1 MYFHELKKILARI
14 NPEFDDSWV
23 TAFQLSRCYYA
34 QPVCVPEYRSMLPP
48 IRSGIRGL
56 LTADTSYYYPHDR
69 SITESVKLGKSLA
82 QEMLGAPWLVRLK

>member
-34 QPVCVPEYRSMLPP
+34 RPVCVPEYRSMLPP
-48 IRSGIRGL
+48 IRSGIRGHL
-56 LTADTSYYYPHDR
+56 
-69 SITESVKLGKSLA
+69 
-82 QEMLGAPWLVRLK
+82 